1 MNPLSLKFLFSK
13 LYHLM
18 YFTESSVAVAAPVK
32 GGLGKRQA
40 LSKVTVKN
48 DTTNNQD
55 CMMDA
60 SINSTK
66 YKQFWVIVRLSK

>member
-1 MNPLSLKFLFSK
+1 M
-13 LYHLM
+13 HL
-18 YFTESSVAVAAPVK
+18 TESSVAVAAPVK

-48 DTTNNQD
+48 DTTNNRD
-55 CMMDA
+55 CMTDA

-66 YKQFWVIVRLSK
+66 YKQFWLTVWLSK